1 MALFAFGLAP
11 RLFTLALIS
20 GAIVLTGYLE
30 WKFTGL
36 PRSVLEMIGF
46 GVVGV
51 LGFVATIV
59 AIVLVLQVIRAI
71 SIQQSITRP
80 VGQDRFQDLQR
91 YTSAYGIPRSHIR
104 RQLIIAG
111 LVIIL
116 VVVLATLSWALYAAG
131 LLVGLAGSLII
142 ATGLLVSVLIYIN
155 RFRRQAFGLVPG
167 MTPQRQRTLLDVMA
181 AVPKPTVEKS
191 LVPWLNDC
199 LNALAGLPQNQV
211 LRFGHLWS
219 GWDYHIKRR
228 SPSPVDRDMWQQ
240 MSREVDHRLINL
252 ELMTTDLT
260 RQRPF
265 RFPMEASESNDPEQ
279 LWVCVDKLREGGGSN
294 LFMPREIIASLALR
308 GALAGARLRTRFSND
323 KQWDRFRWLRL
334 RTALSN
340 LEQLRG
346 STFQRRGFYA
356 DVLGAETWLD
366 TEEAEFCEQRYE
378 IPIDWYRPY
387 HSFWPKAARLLDTF
401 ADAYRPSDDRV
412 DVMTYRAPHP
422 EPMLRQVPKE

>member
-1 MALFAFGLAP
+1 
-11 RLFTLALIS
+11 
-20 GAIVLTGYLE
+20 
-30 WKFTGL
+30 
-36 PRSVLEMIGF
+36 
-46 GVVGV
+46 
-51 LGFVATIV
+51 
-59 AIVLVLQVIRAI
+59 
-71 SIQQSITRP
+71 
-80 VGQDRFQDLQR
+80 
-91 YTSAYGIPRSHIR
+91 
-104 RQLIIAG
+104 LIIAG

-199 LNALAGLPQNQV
+199 LNALAGLSQNQV

-279 LWVCVDKLREGGGSN
+279 LWVCVDALREGESQIFPDTILDALSSTERADGQRSARHRAYAAQTAPAVGS
-294 LFMPREIIASLALR
+294 SGDLR
-308 GALAGARLRTRFSND
+308 GAD
-323 KQWDRFRWLRL
+323 KYVAAPPVQGSSDVSDPRI
-334 RTALSN
+334 LSDS
-340 LEQLRG
+340 G
-346 STFQRRGFYA
+346 
-356 DVLGAETWLD
+356 
-366 TEEAEFCEQRYE
+366 
-378 IPIDWYRPY
+378 
-387 HSFWPKAARLLDTF
+387 
-401 ADAYRPSDDRV
+401 
-412 DVMTYRAPHP
+412 
-422 EPMLRQVPKE
+422 